1 MTSISKNADEQ
12 RPRRLKVAAVL
23 ALGTVAVLGGN
34 AFLIRNGEPALA
46 ASEDVASASAFRTL
60 TPQAI
65 DRLGGL
71 SAPAPA
77 LSETSEGAQAVPAL
91 DKTSCV
97 ATRAAQKT
105 DRHDVLDPKAFCQL
119 QHRLFNAELIDRI
132 AVLQLASQTRSIDT
146 SSQLAMN
153 KEF

>member
-1 MTSISKNADEQ
+1 MTSISKNAGEQ

-23 ALGTVAVLGGN
+23 ALGTITVLGGN
-34 AFLIRNGEPALA
+34 AFLVRNGEPALA
-46 ASEDVASASAFRTL
+46 ASEDVASAGAFRIL
-60 TPQAI
+60 TPQTI

-71 SAPAPA
+71 SAPVPA

-97 ATRAAQKT
+97 AARAAQKT
-105 DRHDVLDPKAFCQL
+105 DRHDTLDPKTFCQL